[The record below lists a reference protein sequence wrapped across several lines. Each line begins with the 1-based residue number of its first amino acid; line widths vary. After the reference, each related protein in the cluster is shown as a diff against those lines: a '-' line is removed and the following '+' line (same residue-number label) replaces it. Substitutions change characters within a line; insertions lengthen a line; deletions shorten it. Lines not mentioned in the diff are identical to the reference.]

1 MALQASERHVIL
13 HQQALILTELLHCNH
28 LHTKKENAKG
38 AVTVL
43 LKKVNPRKAQ
53 TNSLEQPSVARCALH
68 FVAELVAAEQTIE
81 IISIALGHVSLSL
94 SLRVPV
100 LL

>member
-53 TNSLEQPSVARCALH
+53 KTACSSPPLPAALCTSLPS
-68 FVAELVAAEQTIE
+68 
-81 IISIALGHVSLSL
+81 SSLPSRQL
-94 SLRVPV
+94 KSSASP
-100 LL
+100 